1 MHYMFERMQQLD
13 SWTNSVLAQTEIL
26 PIISQ
31 DADFG
36 DQRETITA
44 QSIRSISRI
53 KLSSA
58 QIKIHRF
65 RAFSDIPL
73 FIQRHC
79 DLTSASPSTTPADVN
94 NKSPLST
101 SAINPVSCSCSNL
114 NSFQR
119 ASSAEYM
126 TPSDSSTSSDIHPYI
141 PQYPQYPFA
150 SGFPYS
156 SQHSARTC
164 LRAALVISRMF
175 ENLPYPQPL
184 PGHRQQSQQRHP
196 LPRTMPSFACCL
208 MQSSYAMF
216 MIFYKA
222 RVAKQFSPESEID
235 LASDSND
242 RLVEELRQG
251 LQRNIRALSNYSVAF
266 EALDGMRD
274 EIQGAFQT
282 AFPASV

>member
-1 MHYMFERMQQLD
+1 
-13 SWTNSVLAQTEIL
+13 
-26 PIISQ
+26 
-31 DADFG
+31 
-36 DQRETITA
+36 
-44 QSIRSISRI
+44 
-53 KLSSA
+53 
-58 QIKIHRF
+58 
-65 RAFSDIPL
+65 
-73 FIQRHC
+73 
-79 DLTSASPSTTPADVN
+79 
-94 NKSPLST
+94 
-101 SAINPVSCSCSNL
+101 
-114 NSFQR
+114 
-119 ASSAEYM
+119 
-126 TPSDSSTSSDIHPYI
+126 
-141 PQYPQYPFA
+141 
-150 SGFPYS
+150 
-156 SQHSARTC
+156 
-164 LRAALVISRMF
+164 MF

-266 EALDGMRD
+266 EALDGMRGKPFHFEGEFSLCSESLQLLTFPD